1 MNITAFFCSPSVFFL
16 AFLAFSSLSRAAAS
30 ASDVGRALDQPAGV
44 TFSAANSDWAR
55 KTGSV
60 ASVDLSGISTVN
72 SDYLAAGAPDKA
84 NPRKESFFTMSFQG
98 SGFLSFR
105 YKVSLDDWNRSEL
118 CFYDTDYVTG
128 YLWSASGWWVKGEAD
143 WDENGKWDPLED
155 DEWWVD
161 EEIYFSTDKYS
172 RTITV
177 ALFGP
182 SSVEYEKPVVDKEW
196 GEVLY
201 NKAWLDNFVWTPDV
215 YNIFFQMNPSPGGT
229 VTFADTLN
237 VLCYSDYRNFVMY
250 YTTDGSRPTSA
261 SPVYDPM
268 KGIVISETCTV
279 SVVIYENGQPINSTV
294 YTGLYTK
301 KAGTPQF
308 NVSQQ
313 PFSGTAQLNFSSETA
328 NAVFY
333 YALGGAQ
340 PLVNADGTPGAG
352 TYKGAAYTLNGD
364 TTISVMATAPGAVNS
379 EVVTRTFS
387 KLAKPTLACLL
398 DGQAY
403 SEPPVFDQQATVTL
417 AGPVGAT
424 IYYKIDNGAEQIY
437 TAPLVLTAS
446 AYVTAQARQDGKI
459 SSDAV
464 QSQVIKTSTQVA
476 LPALTGGGWQVFAV
490 PGEISQSNSD
500 AIIAARQPV
509 AYDAPRRVYAKA
521 SRIRGGHAYWVF
533 GEKPAISGISMA
545 PIEAIGGTT
554 RKWQFTGAPGTG
566 EFMVPDYF
574 LAHRW
579 DGQLKRF
586 VKTDVIGAYGGL
598 WLYIDGTG
606 AR

>member
-1 MNITAFFCSPSVFFL
+1 MNITAFFCSRSVFFL
-16 AFLAFSSLSRAAAS
+16 AFLAFSSLSRAGAS

-44 TFSAANSDWAR
+44 TFSAAGGDWAR

-84 NPRKESFFTMSFQG
+84 NPRKESFFTASFQG

-105 YKVSLDDWNRSEL
+105 YKVSLDDLNWSEL
-118 CFYDTDYVTG
+118 CLYDTDYVTG

-143 WDENGKWDPLED
+143 LDENGKWDPLED

-161 EEIYFSTDKYS
+161 EEIYFNTDKYS
-172 RTITV
+172 RTITI

-182 SSVEYEKPVVDKEW
+182 TSVDYEKPVVDKEW
-196 GEVLY
+196 DEVLY

-237 VLCYSDYRNFVMY
+237 VLCYSDYSNFVLY

-261 SPVYDPM
+261 SPLYDPM
-268 KGIVISETCTV
+268 KGIVISETAMV
-279 SVVIYENGQPINSTV
+279 SVVIYENGQPINDTV

-301 KAGTPQF
+301 KAGTPQL
-308 NVSQQ
+308 NVVQQ
-313 PFSGTAQLNFSSETA
+313 PYSGAAQLSFSSETVG
-328 NAVFY
+328 AVFY

-340 PLVNADGTPGAG
+340 PQVNADGTPGAG
-352 TYKGAAYTLNGD
+352 TFRGASYPLNGD
-364 TTISVMATAPGAVNS
+364 TTISVMAVAPGAVNS

-387 KLAKPTLACLL
+387 KLAKPALTCLL
-398 DGQAY
+398 DGHAY

-417 AGPVGAT
+417 AGPAGAT
-424 IYYKIDNGAEQIY
+424 IYYKLDDGAEQIY

-446 AYVTAQARQDGKI
+446 AYLTAQARREGMI
-459 SSDAV
+459 SSDTAMSRV
-464 QSQVIKTSTQVA
+464 IRAATQVIV
-476 LPALTGGGWQVFAV
+476 PALASGGWQVFAV
-490 PGEISQSNSD
+490 PGEISQSSSD

-509 AYDAPRRVYAKA
+509 AYDAQRRVYAKA
-521 SRIRGGHAYWVF
+521 SRIRGGQAYWAF
-533 GEKPAISGISMA
+533 GVKPPISGIAMA
-545 PIEAIGGTT
+545 PIEAIGGTIG
-554 RKWQFTGAPGTG
+554 KWQFTGAPSTG
-566 EFMVPDYF
+566 EFIVPNYF
-574 LAHRW
+574 LAYRW
-579 DGQLKRF
+579 DGQLRRF

-598 WLYIDGTG
+598 WLYIDGAG